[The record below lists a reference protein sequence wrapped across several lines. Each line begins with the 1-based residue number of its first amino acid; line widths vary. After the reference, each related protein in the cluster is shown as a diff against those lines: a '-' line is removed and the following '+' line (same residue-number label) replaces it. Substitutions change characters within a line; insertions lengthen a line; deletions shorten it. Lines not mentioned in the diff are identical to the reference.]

1 MDEVPPAS
9 GPPERTT
16 PQLSPGRG
24 RLAAFTRGPR
34 LVALIGAV
42 AVASLVLGI
51 VLSRFVVSPAQL
63 AADAQAPVAGPVTA
77 PIEERV
83 IQNVITTRADV
94 TYADAVDVK
103 VDTAGLA
110 GPAVVTGHVP
120 EVGATL
126 VAGSVALEVAGRPLV
141 VLPGDLPVYRTLHAG
156 LSGPDV
162 AQLKAA
168 LVGLGL
174 DVGDAASDLFDAA
187 TAAAVDS
194 LYRKVGYSPP
204 ASSPDAERQLASA
217 REAVRGASASVDQ
230 AVAALD
236 RAAEGPKGS
245 DVVEAD
251 NAVRQAQRE
260 LDIALWRGDD
270 DTEIGR
276 LRDVLSLAQARRA
289 ELDRPADVSAEQA
302 SVEAAR
308 GQLDDAQEALAAAET
323 DALTVLPASEVVYLS
338 SLPRRVDNVDA
349 IRGTVTTGTA
359 MTVSGA
365 TLMLAGSASAGDAAL
380 LSDGMPG
387 TFSAADGSSY
397 TATVASIHAQKPDAG
412 EEGPADGDKRYD
424 VALRPQEL
432 DEATI
437 ERLRGSNVKVS
448 IPVQATSGKVL
459 AVPVAALTAGPG
471 GESRVELVPGG
482 VDDADGMDPAAA
494 QVGSGNSG
502 GSSSESTEL
511 VTVKTGLSAGGYV
524 EISSDDPR
532 VTAGARVVVG
542 R

>member
-1 MDEVPPAS
+1 MIGV
-9 GPPERTT
+9 
-16 PQLSPGRG
+16 
-24 RLAAFTRGPR
+24 
-34 LVALIGAV
+34 VAL
-42 AVASLVLGI
+42 ASLVLGI

-63 AADAQAPVAGPVTA
+63 AAEAQAPEAGPVTA

-103 VDTAGLA
+103 VDTTGLS

-120 EVGATL
+120 EVGTTL
-126 VAGSVALEVAGRPLV
+126 QAGSVALEVAGRPLL
-141 VLPGDLPVYRTLHAG
+141 VLPGDLPVYRTLHVG

-168 LVGLGL
+168 LVALGL
-174 DVGDAASDLFDAA
+174 DAGDAASDLFDAT

-194 LYRKVGYSPP
+194 LYRKAGYPSP
-204 ASSPDAERQLASA
+204 ASNPDADRQLASA
-217 REAVRGASASVDQ
+217 RETVRGASAAVDQ

-236 RAAEGPKGS
+236 RAAEGPKDS

-260 LDIALWRGDD
+260 LDVALWRGDD
-270 DTEIGR
+270 DLEIGR
-276 LRDVLSLAQARRA
+276 LRDALSLAQARRA

-302 SVEAAR
+302 SLDAAR
-308 GQLDDAQEALAAAET
+308 GQLDDAQDALSQAET

-338 SLPRRVDNVDA
+338 SLPRRVDSVDA
-349 IRGTVTTGTA
+349 TRGAVTSGTA

-365 TLMLAGSASAGDAAL
+365 TVMLAGSATAGDAGL
-380 LSDGMPG
+380 LSNGMPA

-397 TATVASIHAQKPDAG
+397 TATVASIEVQKPQAG
-412 EEGPADGDKRYD
+412 EEAPADGENRYD
-424 VALRPQEL
+424 VSLRPQEL
-432 DEATI
+432 DDATI

-471 GESRVELVPGG
+471 GESRIELVPDDTSGG
-482 VDDADGMDPAAA
+482 EGGAARSR
-494 QVGSGNSG
+494 SGNSADG
-502 GSSSESTEL
+502 VTEL
-511 VTVKTGLSAGGYV
+511 VTVTTGLSAGGYV